1 MENIWKNKKP
11 EISEDEKDIKLEF
24 NSEKEKTHLNLRKKK
39 IYDILSSKR
48 KINLSDENDDLRKY
62 RLFLEDIGDI
72 PPEFKI
78 DITHFNEKVIIFL

>member
-39 IYDILSSKR
+39 FTIYYHR
-48 KINLSDENDDLRKY
+48 K
-62 RLFLEDIGDI
+62 
-72 PPEFKI
+72 
-78 DITHFNEKVIIFL
+78 EK

>member
-72 PPEFKI
+72 SPEFKI
-78 DITHFNEKVIIFL
+78 DITHFNEKVIIIL